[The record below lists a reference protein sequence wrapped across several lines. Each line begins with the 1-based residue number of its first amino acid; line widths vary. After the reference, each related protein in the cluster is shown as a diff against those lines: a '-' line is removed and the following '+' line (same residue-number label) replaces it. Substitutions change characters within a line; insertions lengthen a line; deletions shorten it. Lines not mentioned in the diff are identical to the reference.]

1 MKRKKQ
7 EKEKKRGR
15 WKRRLLFICVLVFL
29 IPTGYYGI
37 DFVYRG
43 QTEPQV
49 SAVQTSTDGAVYSLG
64 EFKERLKPYRG
75 LYEEAVEKHKD
86 ETDSGTYVI
95 PGLKAT
101 MTVRGNRDRKASVCG
116 GMTPQGITVSD
127 KYLFISAYCHT
138 KTHNSVIYVI
148 DKETHEFLKELV
160 LPNKAHVG
168 SLAYD
173 DEYHNLWVCGSRNG
187 VAQVNAISV
196 EEIEAYH
203 FTEEYRPIRFL
214 HVNNILDI
222 PRSSFM
228 TYDHSY
234 LYVGYYSTKGNGMI
248 KKYELQDD
256 GNIQSVRV
264 EYDGQHSRQGVA
276 DEDDLEISRY
286 AQGMTFLGDMLF
298 LSYSMGITPSR
309 LAAYQVSDGIRDY
322 TDEMAL
328 QDIRLPRML
337 EQICMDGGTMYL
349 LFESGAYAYRGLPGM
364 AVDRVLKIDI
374 LE

>member
-1 MKRKKQ
+1 MKR
-7 EKEKKRGR
+7 KEKKRGR
-15 WKRRLLFICVLVFL
+15 WKRRILLICAFILL
-29 IPTGYYGI
+29 APTGYYGI
-37 DFVYRG
+37 VFIYRG
-43 QTEPQV
+43 QTEPEI
-49 SAVQTSTDGAVYSLG
+49 SAVRTNTDPAVYSLE
-64 EFKERLKPYRG
+64 EFEERLKTYRG
-75 LYEEAVEKHKD
+75 LYEETVLKHAN

-101 MTVRGNRDRKASVCG
+101 VTVRENGDREPSACG

-127 KYLFISAYCHT
+127 RYLFISAYCHT
-138 KTHNSVIYVI
+138 KRHNSVIYVI
-148 DKETHEFLKELV
+148 DKESHAFVKELV

-173 DEYHNLWVCGSRNG
+173 YEYENLWVCGNRNG
-187 VAQVNAISV
+187 VAQVNAISK
-196 EEIEAYH
+196 EAIENYD
-203 FTEEYRPIRFL
+203 FSEEYRPIQFL

-228 TYDHSY
+228 TYYQSY
-234 LYVGYYSTKGNGMI
+234 LYVGYYSTKGNGVI

-256 GNIQSVRV
+256 GNIRSVRV
-264 EYDGQHSRQGVA
+264 AYDGEQSRQGVA
-276 DEDDLEISRY
+276 HEDDLEISRY

-328 QDIRLPRML
+328 QDIRLPYML
-337 EQICMDGGTMYL
+337 EQICMDNGTMYL
-349 LFESGAYAYRGLPGM
+349 LFESAAYAYRGLPGI

>member
-1 MKRKKQ
+1 MKR
-7 EKEKKRGR
+7 KEKKRGR
-15 WKRRLLFICVLVFL
+15 WKRRILLICVLILL
-29 IPTGYYGI
+29 IPTAYYGI
-37 DFVYRG
+37 DFIYRG
-43 QTEPQV
+43 QTEPKV
-49 SAVQTSTDGAVYSLG
+49 SAQQTNTDAAVYTLE
-64 EFKERLKPYRG
+64 EFMDRLEPYRG
-75 LYEEAVEKHKD
+75 LYEETIVKHED
-86 ETDSGTYVI
+86 EIDSGTYTI

-101 MTVRGNRDRKASVCG
+101 LTVCANADRKPTACG

-127 KYLFISAYCHT
+127 RYLFISAYCHT

-148 DKETHEFLKELV
+148 DKETHKFVKELV

-173 DEYHNLWVCGSRNG
+173 YENQNLWVCGSRNG
-187 VAQVNAISV
+187 VAQVNAISAEV
-196 EEIEAYH
+196 IEKYNFA
-203 FTEEYRPIRFL
+203 EEYRPVPFL

-228 TYDHSY
+228 TYYQSY
-234 LYVGYYSTKGNGMI
+234 LYVGYYSTKGNGVI

-264 EYDGQHSRQGVA
+264 EYDGEQSHQGVA
-276 DEDDLEISRY
+276 AEDDLEISRY

-322 TDEMAL
+322 TDKMAL
-328 QDIRLPRML
+328 QDIHLPYML
-337 EQICMDGGTMYL
+337 EQICMDNGTMYL
-349 LFESGAYAYRGLPGM
+349 LFESAAYAYRGLPGIS
-364 AVDRVLKIDI
+364 VDRVLKIDI